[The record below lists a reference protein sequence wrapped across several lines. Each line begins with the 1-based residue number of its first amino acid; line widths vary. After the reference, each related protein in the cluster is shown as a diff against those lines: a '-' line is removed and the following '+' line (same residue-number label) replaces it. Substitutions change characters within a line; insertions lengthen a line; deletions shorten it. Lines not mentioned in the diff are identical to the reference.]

1 MENTFYF
8 MAGLVLLCWPTAWI
22 CRGRVRLL
30 PVDALLDD
38 RSLIASWF
46 CTVAWW
52 NLLRGWFGVWLLRE
66 AEVGIVGAAAR
77 HHFVIGYNGV
87 VLALGLAMQMLFYR
101 TRESQVPFPASYV
114 FGVLLAIL
122 PLQVA
127 IPAIILGVAT
137 CGAMRSLSFG
147 WASAGLV
154 VCALSLLL
162 AVSKLELAKVGLLF
176 AVPLIGI
183 LGSNRH
189 FVLPVGQRSTVPS
202 SRDALESRLR

>member
-1 MENTFYF
+1 M
-8 MAGLVLLCWPTAWI
+8 
-22 CRGRVRLL
+22 
-30 PVDALLDD
+30 
-38 RSLIASWF
+38 
-46 CTVAWW
+46 
-52 NLLRGWFGVWLLRE
+52 
-66 AEVGIVGAAAR
+66 
-77 HHFVIGYNGV
+77 IGYNGI

-114 FGVLLAIL
+114 FGVLLVIL

-176 AVPLIGI
+176 AVPLVGI

-189 FVLPVGQRSTVPS
+189 FVLPVGQRSTIPA